1 MQAELIEIREFL
13 AEHPPFD
20 QLPGEI
26 LDALP
31 KRLTVRYL
39 RRGSP
44 FPPEQGADTS
54 ASLLR
59 AGAVEFRSAKG
70 ELLEKIGEGEF
81 FVATCPDSDDTLL
94 RNGTCSED
102 TLLYLIPCDELL
114 KLRQQFPE
122 FNSHFEKSMRLRLQ
136 NAIDQ
141 LQHGH
146 GTLNSLMN
154 LKAGT
159 LVHRPPEVITPEQ
172 TIRQAAQKMGEEQV
186 SALLIMENNS
196 LLGIVTDRDLS
207 LRCIA
212 AGVDVN
218 QPVSTIMTSNVFAL
232 DEDRAAFDALLE
244 MTRRKIQHLPIVSR
258 GGVMRGVI
266 SASEILY
273 RHSLNTISLA
283 ATIKRTHSVD
293 DLVEA
298 TGQLPELQMQ
308 MLSSGMTAE
317 QLTQALSAVTDAIT
331 ERLLQLAETELG
343 APPVPYVWL
352 ACGSQARREQTTV
365 SDQDNAMLIDNAMQ
379 PEHDEYFAA
388 LARFVSDGLNRC
400 GFRYCPGDAMATN
413 PKWRQTLSGW
423 QRHFDNW
430 VNTPQKMSLMLTSIF
445 FDIRPIYG
453 DESLYQK
460 LRDKILPQC
469 KANRI
474 FLAYMAAN
482 ALKNRPPL
490 GFFRKFVLVHDGEH
504 DDSLDLKHRG
514 ILPIVDLARVFALSA
529 GLPQLGTK
537 ERLIA
542 AREAGQLSQ
551 EGAENLLHA
560 LEFIATLRA
569 RAQVAEHT
577 AGQPMDSYVRP
588 DSLSGVERNQLKDAF
603 SAISTVQQA
612 LAQRYQTERFT

>member
-20 QLPGEI
+20 QLPGEV
-26 LDALP
+26 LDILP

-44 FPPEQGADTS
+44 FPPQHDGDVA
-54 ASLLR
+54 ACLLR
-59 AGAVEFRSAKG
+59 AGAVEFRSSKG
-70 ELLEKIGEGEF
+70 ELLEKLGEGELYT
-81 FVATCPDSDDTLL
+81 VSCPDSGDTLQ
-94 RNGTCSED
+94 RNGLCSED
-102 TLLYLIPCDELL
+102 TLLYLIPCDELQS
-114 KLRQQFPE
+114 LRQQFPE
-122 FNSHFEKSMRLRLQ
+122 FNSHFEKNMRLRLQ
-136 NAIDQ
+136 HAIDQ

-146 GTLNSLMN
+146 GTISSLMN

-159 LVHRPPEVITPEQ
+159 LVHRPPVIIDAQQ

-186 SALLIMENNS
+186 SALLIMENDK

-212 AGVDVN
+212 AGIDVN
-218 QPVSTIMTSNVFAL
+218 QPASSIMTSNVFAL
-232 DEDRAAFDALLE
+232 DEERAAFDALLE
-244 MTRRKIQHLPIVSR
+244 MTRRKIQHLPIVGR

-283 ATIKRTHSVD
+283 ATIKRCHNVD

-298 TGQLPELQMQ
+298 TGQLPELQTQ
-308 MLSSGMTAE
+308 LLSSGMTAE
-317 QLTQALSAVTDAIT
+317 HLTQALSAVTDAIT
-331 ERLLQLAETELG
+331 ERLLQLAEQELG

-365 SDQDNAMLIDNAMQ
+365 SDQDNAMLIDNGMQ
-379 PEHDEYFAA
+379 PEQDEYFAA

-423 QRHFDNW
+423 QRHFDKW
-430 VNTPQKMSLMLTSIF
+430 VNTPEKMSLMLTSIF

-490 GFFRKFVLVHDGEH
+490 GFFRQFVLVHDGEH

-542 AREAGQLSQ
+542 AREAGQLSH

-569 RAQVAEHT
+569 RSQAEEHLSGR
-577 AGQPMDSYVRP
+577 AMDSYVRP

-603 SAISTVQQA
+603 AAISTVQQA
-612 LAQRYQTERFT
+612 LSQRYQTERFT

>member
-1 MQAELIEIREFL
+1 MDAELIEIREFL

-20 QLPGEI
+20 QLPGEV

-39 RRGSP
+39 RRGTP
-44 FPPEQGADTS
+44 FPPEDGKGDS
-54 ASLLR
+54 ACLLR
-59 AGAVEFRSAKG
+59 TGAVEFRGAKG
-70 ELLEKIGEGEF
+70 ELLEKLGEGELF
-81 FVATCPDSDDTLL
+81 TATCPDSSDTLQ
-94 RNGTCSED
+94 RNGVCAED
-102 TLLYLIPCDELL
+102 TLLYQIPCEEIQT
-114 KLRQQFPE
+114 LRQRFPE
-122 FNSHFEKSMRLRLQ
+122 FSSHFEKSMRLRLQ
-136 NAIDQ
+136 HAIDQ

-146 GTLNSLMN
+146 GTINNLMN

-159 LVHRPPEVITPEQ
+159 LVHRSPVIIDSQ
-172 TIRQAAQKMGEEQV
+172 QSIRQAAQIMGEEQV
-186 SALLIMENNS
+186 SALLIMENDK

-212 AGVDVN
+212 AGIDVN
-218 QPVSTIMTSNVFAL
+218 QPAANIMTSNVFVL
-232 DEDRAAFDALLE
+232 DEERAAFDALLE
-244 MTRRKIQHLPIVSR
+244 MTRRKIQHLPIVGR

-283 ATIKRTHSVD
+283 ATIKRTNNVD
-293 DLVEA
+293 ELVAA
-298 TGQLPELQMQ
+298 TLQLPELQTQ

-317 QLTQALSAVTDAIT
+317 HLTQALSAVTDAIT
-331 ERLLQLAETELG
+331 ERLLQLGEAQLG
-343 APPVPYVWL
+343 KPPVPYVWL

-379 PEHDEYFAA
+379 PEQDEYFAA

-423 QRHFDNW
+423 QRHFDKW
-430 VNTPQKMSLMLTSIF
+430 VNTPEKMSLMLTSIF

-453 DESLYQK
+453 DESLYQR
-460 LRDKILPQC
+460 LRNKILPQC

-490 GFFRKFVLVHDGEH
+490 GFFRQFVLVHDGEH

-542 AREAGQLSQ
+542 AREAGQLSH

-569 RAQVAEHT
+569 RSQAEEHL
-577 AGQPMDSYVRP
+577 GGKQMDSYVRP

-603 SAISTVQQA
+603 AAINTVQQA
-612 LAQRYQTERFT
+612 LAQRYQTERFA

>member
-20 QLPGEI
+20 QLPGEV
-26 LDALP
+26 LDILP

-39 RRGSP
+39 RRGSS
-44 FPPEQGADTS
+44 FPPEQSATAS
-54 ASLLR
+54 ASLIR

-70 ELLEKIGEGEF
+70 ELLEKMGEGELYTI
-81 FVATCPDSDDTLL
+81 TCPGSDDNLQ
-94 RNGTCSED
+94 RNGICSED
-102 TLLYLIPCDELL
+102 TLLYQIPCEEIQE
-114 KLRQQFPE
+114 LRQRFPE

-136 NAIDQ
+136 HAIDQ

-146 GTLNSLMN
+146 GTISNLMN
-154 LKAGT
+154 MKAGT
-159 LVHRPPEVITPEQ
+159 LIHRAPVIIDPDQ

-186 SALLIMENNS
+186 SALLIMENDT
-196 LLGIVTDRDLS
+196 LHGIVTDRDLS

-212 AGVDVN
+212 AGISVD
-218 QPVSTIMTSNVFAL
+218 QPVSNIMTSNVFAL
-232 DEDRAAFDALLE
+232 DEERAAFDGLLE
-244 MTRRKIQHLPIVSR
+244 MTRRKIQHLPIISR
-258 GGVMRGVI
+258 SGKIRGVI

-283 ATIKRTHSVD
+283 ATIKRSSSVD
-293 DLVEA
+293 ELVEA

-308 MLSSGMTAE
+308 MLNSGMTAGH
-317 QLTQALSAVTDAIT
+317 LTQALSAVTDAIT
-331 ERLLQLAETELG
+331 ERLLQLAEAELG

-413 PKWRQTLSGW
+413 PKWRQTLNGW
-423 QRHFDNW
+423 QRHFDKW
-430 VNTPQKMSLMLTSIF
+430 VNTPEKMSLMLTSIF

-453 DESLYQK
+453 DESLYQR

-529 GLPQLGTK
+529 GLPQLDTK
-537 ERLIA
+537 ERLLA
-542 AREAGQLSQ
+542 AQEAGQISR
-551 EGAENLLHA
+551 EGTENLLHA

-569 RAQVAEHT
+569 RSQAEEHT
-577 AGQPMDSYVRP
+577 AGKPMDSYVRP

-603 SAISTVQQA
+603 AAINTVQQA
-612 LAQRYQTERFT
+612 LSQRYQTERFT

>member
-20 QLPGEI
+20 QLPGEV
-26 LDALP
+26 LDILP

-44 FPPEQGADTS
+44 FPPQHDGDVA
-54 ASLLR
+54 ACLLR
-59 AGAVEFRSAKG
+59 AGAVEFRSSKG
-70 ELLEKIGEGEF
+70 ELLEKLGEGELYT
-81 FVATCPDSDDTLL
+81 VSCPDSSDTLQ
-94 RNGTCSED
+94 RNGICSED
-102 TLLYLIPCDELL
+102 TLLYLIPCDELQS
-114 KLRQQFPE
+114 LRQQFTD
-122 FNSHFEKSMRLRLQ
+122 FNSHFEKNMRLRLQ
-136 NAIDQ
+136 HAIDQ

-146 GTLNSLMN
+146 GTISSLMN

-159 LVHRPPEVITPEQ
+159 LVHRPPVVIDAQQ

-186 SALLIMENNS
+186 SALLIMENDK

-212 AGVDVN
+212 AGIDVN
-218 QPVSTIMTSNVFAL
+218 QPASSIMTSNVFAL
-232 DEDRAAFDALLE
+232 DEERAAFDALLE
-244 MTRRKIQHLPIVSR
+244 MTRRKIQHLPIVGR

-283 ATIKRTHSVD
+283 ATIKRCHNVD

-298 TGQLPELQMQ
+298 TGQLPELQTQ
-308 MLSSGMTAE
+308 LLSSGMTAE
-317 QLTQALSAVTDAIT
+317 HLTQALSAVTDAIT
-331 ERLLQLAETELG
+331 ERLLQLAEQELG

-379 PEHDEYFAA
+379 PEQDEYFAA
-388 LARFVSDGLNRC
+388 LARFVSDGLDRC

-413 PKWRQTLSGW
+413 PRWRQTLSGW
-423 QRHFDNW
+423 QRHFDKW
-430 VNTPQKMSLMLTSIF
+430 VNTPEKMSLMLTSIF

-490 GFFRKFVLVHDGEH
+490 GFFRQFVLVHDGEH

-542 AREAGQLSQ
+542 AREAGQLSH

-569 RAQVAEHT
+569 RSQAEEHL
-577 AGQPMDSYVRP
+577 GGRQMDSYVRP

-603 SAISTVQQA
+603 AAISTVQQA
-612 LAQRYQTERFT
+612 LSQRYQTERFT